1 MNLGKAK
8 KYEILL
14 EPVFHTMTIAHKLIR
29 ISLLPYFKNIY
40 VSTLKFKEES
50 KRGKNKGT

>member
-1 MNLGKAK
+1 MFSKLISECNSKAK

-40 VSTLKFKEES
+40 ASPP
-50 KRGKNKGT
+50 

>member
-1 MNLGKAK
+1 MNSMFSKFISDSIRKNLGKAK

-40 VSTLKFKEES
+40 ASPP
-50 KRGKNKGT
+50 

>member
-29 ISLLPYFKNIY
+29 ISLLPYFKYIY
-40 VSTLKFKEES
+40 ASPP
-50 KRGKNKGT
+50 